1 VYAWVVVI
9 SLLFIAV
16 ALVTYKE
23 KKEMNCEQCK
33 FAIVVRLG
41 TKPECTKKPAP
52 TPTKDG
58 KCYFFIKNRQK

>member
-1 VYAWVVVI
+1 LTFWIVVI
-9 SLLFIAV
+9 SILIAIIV
-16 ALVTYKE
+16 LVTCKE

-33 FAIVVRLG
+33 FAIVIRLG

-58 KCYFFIKNRQK
+58 KCYFFIKQRAK